1 MKSLNDTLQQHRFLQ
16 YRPTLTL
23 QLHGH
28 VRAMPDK
35 EVLFYFIIYLIR
47 YLQSIRRIVLRLIY
61 SVVAASTGITENI
74 NRKIISIQWEK
85 WRTNNRVLRNTS
97 IEKNTLPKSSRPE
110 QRNHLLPKTE
120 EIRPKPNTKFHM

>member
-1 MKSLNDTLQQHRFLQ
+1 MKSLNDTLQRHRFLQ

-23 QLHGH
+23 QLHGD

-35 EVLFYFIIYLIR
+35 VLFYFIIYLIR

-97 IEKNTLPKSSRPE
+97 TEKNTLPKSSRPE
-110 QRNHLLPKTE
+110 QRNHLLPRTE